1 VSSREILTVLKT
13 LKLASIALLTTA
25 TGLLAAPNAKSTG
38 MPVGPATRPVA
49 VVAGNAVTAAA
60 ITPAASTALPF
71 EKDVLALEAAFK
83 QNHTPTGGVLFY
95 GSSSIR
101 LWKGLKEDF
110 AGLNVLNHGFGGST
124 APDALRYFDRL
135 VVPAK
140 PSTIVFYEGDND
152 LKKGRTPEQ
161 FLGDVQSFVQKV
173 ESKLPNTKIIIL
185 SVKPS
190 PSRMD
195 LMSTQRK
202 VNSLVEGWIKQT
214 KDPRVTYVN
223 TFASMLDASGK
234 PRVDLYGPDMLH
246 MTREG
251 YKIWTKLIGHLPSS
265 DSTTAVTSK

>member
-1 VSSREILTVLKT
+1 VLKT

-25 TGLLAAPNAKSTG
+25 TGLLAAPTAGKPSG

-49 VVAGNAVTAAA
+49 VAANAVVASA
-60 ITPAASTALPF
+60 ITPAAVSALPF
-71 EKDVLALEAAFK
+71 EKDVIALEAAFK
-83 QNHTPTGGVLFY
+83 KNNAPTGGVLFY

-101 LWKGLKEDF
+101 LWKSLKEDF
-110 AGLNVLNHGFGGST
+110 PGLNVLNHGFGGST

-135 VVPAK
+135 VVPAR

-161 FLGDVQSFVQKV
+161 FLNDVQTFVQKV

-190 PSRMD
+190 PSRID
-195 LMSTQRK
+195 LMSTQKK
-202 VNSLVEGWIKQT
+202 VNSMVEGWIKQT

-234 PRVDLYGPDMLH
+234 PRIDLYGPDKLH

-251 YKIWTKLIGHLPSS
+251 YKIWTKLIGLLPSS
-265 DSTTAVTSK
+265 DSAATVVSK

>member
-1 VSSREILTVLKT
+1 VLKT

-25 TGLLAAPNAKSTG
+25 TGLLAAPTAAKPAG
-38 MPVGPATRPVA
+38 MPVAPATRPTAVA
-49 VVAGNAVTAAA
+49 AGNAITAAA
-60 ITPAASTALPF
+60 ITPAVVNPIPF
-71 EKDVLALEAAFK
+71 EKEVLALESAFK
-83 QNHTPTGGVLFY
+83 KNNAPTGGILFY

-101 LWKGLKEDF
+101 LWKGMKEDF
-110 AGLNVLNHGFGGST
+110 PGMNVLNHGFGGST

-190 PSRMD
+190 PSRAD
-195 LMSTQRK
+195 LMSTQKK
-202 VNSLVEGWIKQT
+202 VNSMIEGWVKQT
-214 KDPRVTYVN
+214 KDPRVTFVN
-223 TFASMLDASGK
+223 TFSSMLDAGGK
-234 PRVDLYGPDMLH
+234 PRVELFGPDKLH
-246 MTREG
+246 MNREG
-251 YKIWTKLIGHLPSS
+251 YKIWTKLIGLVPSA
-265 DSTTAVTSK
+265 DSTSPVVTK